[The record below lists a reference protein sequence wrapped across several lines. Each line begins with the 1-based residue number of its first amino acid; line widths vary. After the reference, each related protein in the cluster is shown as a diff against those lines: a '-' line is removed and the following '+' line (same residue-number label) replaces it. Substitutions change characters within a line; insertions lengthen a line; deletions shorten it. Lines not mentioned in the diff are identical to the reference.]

1 MKNHVMPEDVVFWK
15 WITVNTI
22 GLVTD
27 TAVYHWSMEGDS
39 QPVKVFDRH
48 QSLVGAQIINYRV
61 NTDEK
66 WMVLVGISAQVCL
79 LEFPFSFSFFAT
91 PLLTLF
97 HCPPSPLFMNSKEG
111 LSVPSS
117 SIPRNAE
124 SLSPSR
130 VTPLR
135 SLTSSSTEVSPPPGS
150 LPSPLGMPLV
160 PRSE

>member
-48 QSLVGAQIINYRV
+48 QSLVEAQIINYRV

-97 HCPPSPLFMNSKEG
+97 HCPPSPLFNEQQGRVVGAIQLYSKERG
-111 LSVPSS
+111 VSQPIEGHAAAFADFKLDGGV
-117 SIPRNAE
+117 
-124 SLSPSR
+124 SPSR
-130 VTPLR
+130 LFAFSVR
-135 SLTSSSTEVSPPPGS
+135 NAAGAKV
-150 LPSPLGMPLV
+150 
-160 PRSE
+160 